1 MTTIILRMTIT
12 KTNFA
17 AQVCHDQCPVRC
29 RGPPQEPTQKREPL
43 HTTGECDDDVMNMII
58 IMITLMVMMM
68 IMMLI
73 RVGVM
78 RDGQQSIVCSL
89 PRLPSQLYTFVWG
102 EGLSCACF
110 VYNVFFITSL
120 IKSTKQQ

>member
-43 HTTGECDDDVMNMII
+43 HTTGECDDDDDEYDHYNDYI
-58 IMITLMVMMM
+58 
-68 IMMLI
+68 
-73 RVGVM
+73 
-78 RDGQQSIVCSL
+78 DGHDDDHDVDQSRGDAGWSTINCL
-89 PRLPSQLYTFVWG
+89 L
-102 EGLSCACF
+102 
-110 VYNVFFITSL
+110 ITSFTFTAL
-120 IKSTKQQ
+120 YLCLG